1 MTPTEIKEELHKAIE
16 TIPEESL
23 KDALSAINAFGL
35 VNKIQQNQ
43 LVDDQTIDKHL
54 DAIIS
59 ENNELLQKLAQ

>member
-1 MTPTEIKEELHKAIE
+1 MTTTEIKEELHRAIE

-23 KDALSAINAFGL
+23 KDVLGL

-43 LVDDQTIDKHL
+43 FVDDKTLDKHL

-59 ENNELLQKLAQ
+59 ENKELLQKLAQ

>member
-1 MTPTEIKEELHKAIE
+1 MTTTEIKEELHKAIE

-23 KDALSAINAFGL
+23 KDVLGL

-43 LVDDQTIDKHL
+43 FVDDQTIDKHL

-59 ENNELLQKLAQ
+59 ENDELLQKLAQ